1 MIPMKNKQN
10 NESEKY
16 GLPHNRWEVFEDRM
30 HTHWWKLLLCG
41 LVLLAFSLPFFA
53 VRLFADLSVLTLAD
67 QYNSGQI
74 TEEQYKQT
82 VGVIN
87 LAVPLFNVA
96 SYLIFSVGLS
106 GVMRQIRQMA
116 WSQPTPFWQDFAVGV
131 KQNVGAYLIVF
142 SLLGVLN
149 AANLAV
155 VQFDIGFVSFVPLCI
170 FILIIL
176 PVALHA
182 LVQIAVYKHKF
193 TSIFVNSALV
203 YFKTVPLS
211 IVAALVATAY
221 VWFDSFPSF
230 VGRYVAKVVFVLIL
244 PVGILAWFLYVC
256 SALDKYIN
264 AQNYP
269 DLVDCGVWRA

>member
-53 VRLFADLSVLTLAD
+53 VRLFADLSVLTLS
-67 QYNSGQI
+67 QHLEVGKI
-74 TEEQYKQT
+74 TEEQYKNT
-82 VGVIN
+82 IYIIN
-87 LAVPLFNVA
+87 LAVPVFNIV
-96 SYLIFSVGLS
+96 SYLVFSVGVA
-106 GVMRQIRQMA
+106 GVMRQIRQLA

-142 SLLGVLN
+142 ALLGVLN

-155 VQFDIGFVSFVPLCI
+155 VQFDIGFVSFVLLCI

-182 LVQIAVYKHKF
+182 LVQTAVSKHKF

-211 IVAALVATAY
+211 IVAAFVATAY

-269 DLVDCGVWRA
+269 DLVDCGVWRT

>member
-1 MIPMKNKQN
+1 M
-10 NESEKY
+10 
-16 GLPHNRWEVFEDRM
+16 
-30 HTHWWKLLLCG
+30 
-41 LVLLAFSLPFFA
+41 
-53 VRLFADLSVLTLAD
+53 RLFADLSVLTLS
-67 QYNSGQI
+67 QHLEVGKI
-74 TEEQYKQT
+74 TEEQYKNT
-82 VGVIN
+82 IYIIN
-87 LAVPLFNVA
+87 LAVPVFNIV
-96 SYLIFSVGLS
+96 SYLVFSVGVA
-106 GVMRQIRQMA
+106 GVMRQIRQLA

-142 SLLGVLN
+142 ALLGVLN

-155 VQFDIGFVSFVPLCI
+155 VQFDIGFISFVPLCI

-269 DLVDCGVWRA
+269 DLVDCGVWRT

>member
-53 VRLFADLSVLTLAD
+53 VRLFADLSVLTLS
-67 QYNSGQI
+67 QHLEVGKI
-74 TEEQYKQT
+74 TEEQYKNT
-82 VGVIN
+82 IYIIN
-87 LAVPLFNVA
+87 LAVPVFNIV
-96 SYLIFSVGLS
+96 SYLVFSVGVA
-106 GVMRQIRQMA
+106 GVMRQIRQLA

-142 SLLGVLN
+142 ALLGVLN

-244 PVGILAWFLYVC
+244 PVGILAWFSERSFIVYV
-256 SALDKYIN
+256 L
-264 AQNYP
+264 
-269 DLVDCGVWRA
+269 

>member
-1 MIPMKNKQN
+1 MKNEQENK
-10 NESEKY
+10 SEKY

-30 HTHWWKLLLCG
+30 RTHWWRLLLCG

-53 VRLFADLSVLTLAD
+53 VRLFADLSVLTLD
-67 QYNSGQI
+67 EQYSSGQI

-106 GVMRQIRQMA
+106 GVMRQIRQLA
-116 WSQPTPFWQDFAVGV
+116 WLQPTPFWQDFAVGV
-131 KQNVGAYLIVF
+131 RQNVGAYLIVF
-142 SLLGVLN
+142 ALLGVLN

-155 VQFDIGFVSFVPLCI
+155 MQFDIGFVSFVPLCM
-170 FILIIL
+170 FVLLIL
-176 PVALHA
+176 PIALHA
-182 LVQIAVYKHKF
+182 LVQIAVYKHGFWNTF
-193 TSIFVNSALV
+193 TNSAMV

-221 VWFDSFPSF
+221 VWLDSFPSF

-269 DLVDCGVWRA
+269 DLVDCGVWRT

>member
-1 MIPMKNKQN
+1 MKNKQN

-53 VRLFADLSVLTLAD
+53 VRLFADLSVLTLS
-67 QYNSGQI
+67 QHLEVGKI
-74 TEEQYKQT
+74 TEEQYKNT
-82 VGVIN
+82 IYIIN
-87 LAVPLFNVA
+87 LAVPVFNIV
-96 SYLIFSVGLS
+96 SYLVFSVGVA
-106 GVMRQIRQMA
+106 GVMRQIRQLA

-142 SLLGVLN
+142 ALLGVLN

-155 VQFDIGFVSFVPLCI
+155 VQFDIGFISFAPLCI

-269 DLVDCGVWRA
+269 DLVDCGVWRT

>member
-53 VRLFADLSVLTLAD
+53 VRLFADLSVLTLS
-67 QYNSGQI
+67 QHLEVGKI
-74 TEEQYKQT
+74 TEEQYKNT
-82 VGVIN
+82 IYIIN
-87 LAVPLFNVA
+87 LAVPVFNIV
-96 SYLIFSVGLS
+96 SYLVFSVGVA
-106 GVMRQIRQMA
+106 GVMRQIRQLA

-142 SLLGVLN
+142 ALLGVLN

-155 VQFDIGFVSFVPLCI
+155 VQFDIGFVSFVLLCI

-211 IVAALVATAY
+211 IVAAFVATAY

-269 DLVDCGVWRA
+269 DLVDCGVWRT

>member
-1 MIPMKNKQN
+1 MKNKQN

-53 VRLFADLSVLTLAD
+53 VRLFADLSVLTLS
-67 QYNSGQI
+67 QHLEVGKI
-74 TEEQYKQT
+74 TEEQYKNT
-82 VGVIN
+82 IYIIN
-87 LAVPLFNVA
+87 LAVPVFNIV
-96 SYLIFSVGLS
+96 SYLVFSVGVA
-106 GVMRQIRQMA
+106 GVMRQIRQLA

-142 SLLGVLN
+142 ALLGVLN

-176 PVALHA
+176 PFALHA

-269 DLVDCGVWRA
+269 DLVDCGVWRT